1 MRLQIFIIGK
11 YLKVLLVILARI
23 LRLAALIDFVLK
35 QDENG
40 YLQVLLKERKYTEK
54 EKKIWLDILLMTY
67 KFSCDDSNESDE
79 Q

>member
-54 EKKIWLDILLMTY
+54 EQKI
-67 KFSCDDSNESDE
+67 
-79 Q
+79 

>member
-54 EKKIWLDILLMTY
+54 EKKI
-67 KFSCDDSNESDE
+67 
-79 Q
+79 

>member
-11 YLKVLLVILARI
+11 YLKVLLIILARI
-23 LRLAALIDFVLK
+23 LRLAALIDFALK

-54 EKKIWLDILLMTY
+54 EKKNMIRYIA
-67 KFSCDDSNESDE
+67 DDL
-79 Q
+79 